1 MGMRIIGDIALVV
14 FGVTVAVSYTS
25 LTLLMLGFR

>member
-14 FGVTVAVSYTS
+14 FGVTVAVSCTR
-25 LTLLMLGFR
+25 LALLMLGYR